1 MNSEEICFK
10 NNLLLYRT
18 NYQIQPT
25 TNNID
30 IFQFTVKNDKTYLS
44 VYYKNSKWLILGT
57 TLIKCPMKK

>member
-1 MNSEEICFK
+1 MNSEENCFK

-44 VYYKNSKWLILGT
+44 VYHKNSAKST
-57 TLIKCPMKK
+57 TYSKSFS